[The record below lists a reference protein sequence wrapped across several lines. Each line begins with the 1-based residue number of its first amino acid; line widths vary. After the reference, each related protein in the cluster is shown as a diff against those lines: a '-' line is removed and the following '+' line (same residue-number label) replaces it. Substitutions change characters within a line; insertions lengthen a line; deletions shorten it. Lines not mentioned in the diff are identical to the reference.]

1 MDDYVDHGLGSG
13 LSNLTHARILEQ
25 YRADMQWLAAA
36 TRVVSG
42 PGPRD
47 VLLLDDAGRVLRKLL
62 DMQVAADFLHAGR
75 DGKLRAN
82 YPKDTDRLGDLLSGT
97 GSESP
102 LQEVPQSIVLRGKS
116 ADVPRAIATRLPP
129 PVFHGAQEQQGLLIR
144 VASGDAAVDARL
156 MRAAFGFSPSEIDVA
171 GHLMSGK
178 SLSEVAQARARA
190 VNTVR
195 AQLRSMYRK
204 TGTRDRGQLIAI
216 LRTLTAP

>member
-13 LSNLTHARILEQ
+13 LSNRAQARILEQ
-25 YRADMQWLAAA
+25 YQADMQWLAAA

-47 VLLLDDAGRVLRKLL
+47 VLLLDDAGRVLRTIL
-62 DMQVAADFLHAGR
+62 DMQVAADFLTTGR
-75 DGKLRAN
+75 DGKLQAN
-82 YPKDTDRLGDLLSGT
+82 YPKDTARLTDLLSGS
-97 GSESP
+97 GSKPP
-102 LQEVPQSIVLRGKS
+102 LHEVPQSIVLRGKS
-116 ADVPRAIATRLPP
+116 ADVARAIATRLPP
-129 PVFHGAQEQQGLLIR
+129 PVLQGAQEQQGLLIR
-144 VASGDAAVDARL
+144 VTSSDAAIDARL
-156 MRAAFGFSPSEIDVA
+156 MREAFGFSPSEIDVA

-204 TGTRDRGQLIAI
+204 TGTRDRVQLIAI